1 MSNLINDLENIIY
14 NLKLEFDSGKLP
26 ERAIDFLKTLKE
38 NLELELKDD
47 ELEQVSGG
55 VMPKKITRKLAI
67 ALAPFVIA
75 PATPVF
81 ETRACAG
88 GLWPFGSSS
97 SSNSCK
103 YTTDEIEKF
112 ESIANWEQD
121 TANSHHWIYNINYEE
136 YYKLIRK
143 DQAKFD
149 TWLEERK
156 TMLAQQELQNIP
168 MADCEPHL
176 LATKGIEN
184 MASRSKQAMNDAVAK
199 AAPWMIGATV
209 LVSGAVL
216 LNYIKNFY
224 ASFSNWLKDLFYKW
238 NHKGID
244 ISVYKTVVKR
254 IERRLKQK
262 LVGREKEIDQ
272 IIEILTGY
280 FESVVQSDGKFQ
292 GGLVLYLI
300 GSPGTG
306 KSTVMNIIEEEMGLG
321 SCTVRMS
328 DIVEDHGNG
337 ASSAATRL
345 TMPIIKDNGQVK
357 VEVDTEFTRQ
367 VKTGVP
373 TLYCIDEV
381 DKMRV
386 HDSILQKRNL
396 RNEKNEIMGGSIDEM
411 LRNFGDTG
419 QIAGQNVSGSILIAT
434 SNETIDDMKQL
445 DGSLYNRYKDYTV
458 QFTDFTADDYKEI
471 INRRSETMINYYK
484 TNYFTDVFWSQ
495 DVLDYYAEKFEKEKA
510 GGRGAENLVK
520 KARAL
525 LRNYR
530 DDMNEKIYHKQL
542 LITMDYT
549 NKLQVQDITEN

>member
-55 VMPKKITRKLAI
+55 VMPKKITKAVAI
-67 ALAPFVIA
+67 ALASIGISLNNMIDPKVEAWNPFSALINFFKDTSNEWSPEEINDFIDAVDWKDGVGVLDHENEEELKSKLKLALVFATQGQNLEDLDETQLRDALEILKRLNK
-75 PATPVF
+75 PAYRLGTENVKKISKWPLDKRKKFDRWINYMRRLASEKEVYDISVGKDMSELQAATKLAGVVKDNGQEALNSTLNKVVPVVAV
-81 ETRACAG
+81 TGTAVAG
-88 GLWPFGSSS
+88 TMLINNIKNLYASA
-97 SSNSCK
+97 SNSIG
-103 YTTDEIEKF
+103 DLV
-112 ESIANWEQD
+112 
-121 TANSHHWIYNINYEE
+121 
-136 YYKLIRK
+136 YKM
-143 DQAKFD
+143 
-149 TWLEERK
+149 T
-156 TMLAQQELQNIP
+156 
-168 MADCEPHL
+168 
-176 LATKGIEN
+176 
-184 MASRSKQAMNDAVAK
+184 
-199 AAPWMIGATV
+199 
-209 LVSGAVL
+209 
-216 LNYIKNFY
+216 
-224 ASFSNWLKDLFYKW
+224 
-238 NHKGID
+238 HKGID
-244 ISVYKTVVKR
+244 ISVYKTVLKR

-386 HDSILQKRNL
+386 HDSILQKRN
-396 RNEKNEIMGGSIDEM
+396 
-411 LRNFGDTG
+411 
-419 QIAGQNVSGSILIAT
+419 
-434 SNETIDDMKQL
+434 
-445 DGSLYNRYKDYTV
+445 
-458 QFTDFTADDYKEI
+458 
-471 INRRSETMINYYK
+471 
-484 TNYFTDVFWSQ
+484 
-495 DVLDYYAEKFEKEKA
+495 
-510 GGRGAENLVK
+510 
-520 KARAL
+520 
-525 LRNYR
+525 
-530 DDMNEKIYHKQL
+530 
-542 LITMDYT
+542 
-549 NKLQVQDITEN
+549 

>member
-55 VMPKKITRKLAI
+55 VMPKKITRTLAI
-67 ALAPFVIA
+67 ALAPFVIV
-75 PATPVF
+75 PAAPVF
-81 ETRACAG
+81 ETRAR
-88 GLWPFGSSS
+88 
-97 SSNSCK
+97 
-103 YTTDEIEKF
+103 
-112 ESIANWEQD
+112 ANWLTDLFSNPNSDTLTKEEWDEFVTEAQLTKKKNGQGWHYSEQRSEAYY
-121 TANSHHWIYNINYEE
+121 TKWNNKKRARYE
-136 YYKLIRK
+136 KWLAGIRI
-143 DQAKFD
+143 AGNN
-149 TWLEERK
+149 EE
-156 TMLAQQELQNIP
+156 AFNIP
-168 MADCEPHL
+168 MNEGNPAAMAARGTAAVKDEGTAAL
-176 LATKGIEN
+176 NSALTKAT
-184 MASRSKQAMNDAVAK
+184 
-199 AAPWMIGATV
+199 PWVVGTAV
-209 LVSGAVL
+209 LVGGAIL
-216 LNYIKNFY
+216 LNHLKNFY

-244 ISVYKTVVKR
+244 ISVYKTVLKR

-280 FESVVQSDGKFQ
+280 FESVVQSGGKFQ

-445 DGSLYNRYKDYTV
+445 EGSLYNRYKDYTV
-458 QFTDFTADDYKEI
+458 QFTDFTAEDYKEI

-484 TNYFTDVFWSQ
+484 TNYFTDVSWSQ
-495 DVLDYYAEKFEKEKA
+495 DVLDYYADKFEQEKA

-525 LRNYR
+525 LSNYR

>member
-55 VMPKKITRKLAI
+55 VMPKRITRKLAI
-67 ALAPFVIA
+67 ALTPFVIA
-75 PATPVF
+75 PAGAPVF
-81 ETRACAG
+81 ESTA
-88 GLWPFGSSS
+88 S
-97 SSNSCK
+97 
-103 YTTDEIEKF
+103 
-112 ESIANWEQD
+112 ANWLTNLFYNPNSD
-121 TANSHHWIYNINYEE
+121 TLTEEELEEFRKEAQLKRKGPGRGWTYSEKRSAYYTEWTNKKRDRYDKWLAGIRIAGNNEEAFNINMGNGDPTAMAARGTAA
-136 YYKLIRK
+136 IK
-143 DQAKFD
+143 DEGTAALNSALTK
-149 TWLEERK
+149 
-156 TMLAQQELQNIP
+156 
-168 MADCEPHL
+168 
-176 LATKGIEN
+176 AT
-184 MASRSKQAMNDAVAK
+184 
-199 AAPWMIGATV
+199 PWVVGTAV
-209 LVSGAVL
+209 LVGGAIL
-216 LNYIKNFY
+216 LNHLKNFY

-244 ISVYKTVVKR
+244 ISVYKTVLKR

-445 DGSLYNRYKDYTV
+445 EGSLYNRYKDYTV
-458 QFTDFTADDYKEI
+458 QFTDFTAEDYKEI

-484 TNYFTDVFWSQ
+484 TNYFTDVSWSQ
-495 DVLDYYAEKFEKEKA
+495 DVLDYYADKFEKEKA

-525 LRNYR
+525 LSNYR

-549 NKLQVQDITEN
+549 NKLQVQDITEY